1 MFDLHITCSSNI
13 KTLTLTFEEGK
24 IVPSEHPEQVET
36 KPKVPKIPDYRDT
49 QELLTERL
57 SKPKAHKNT
66 VKLPQR
72 VLTPD
77 VIDLDRPIKVASELN
92 NLEI

>member
-24 IVPSEHPEQVET
+24 IVSSEPDDKPRV
-36 KPKVPKIPDYRDT
+36 PKVPDYKDT

-77 VIDLDRPIKVASELN
+77 VIDLDRPVKVASELN

>member
-24 IVPSEHPEQVET
+24 IVSSEPDN
-36 KPKVPKIPDYRDT
+36 KPRVSKVPDYKDT

-77 VIDLDRPIKVASELN
+77 VIDLDRPVKVASELN

>member
-24 IVPSEHPEQVET
+24 IVPSEPLEQVET
-36 KPKVPKIPDYRDT
+36 KPKIPDYRDT